1 MELVRYIHLNP
12 LRAKIVADIK
22 VLNKYP
28 FCGHSV
34 IMGKVKNIW
43 QDVEGV
49 LRFFDERIGVARRSY
64 RAFVQK
70 GIAQGKRKDLTG
82 GGLIRSSGG
91 WTAVKAMRR
100 AQIFQKADERL
111 LGNGDFVEQVLS
123 ATEEQMEQKYA
134 LLASGI
140 DVDKIAQRVS
150 ELVEVDVSAM
160 MATGKE
166 PWRVKARSLLC
177 YWAVREVGIT
187 MAELSRRL
195 KISLSGVGLSV
206 QRGEKIAQDYGYALI
221 DH

>member
-1 MELVRYIHLNP
+1 
-12 LRAKIVADIK
+12 
-22 VLNKYP
+22 
-28 FCGHSV
+28 
-34 IMGKVKNIW
+34 
-43 QDVEGV
+43 
-49 LRFFDERIGVARRSY
+49 
-64 RAFVQK
+64 
-70 GIAQGKRKDLTG
+70 
-82 GGLIRSSGG
+82 
-91 WTAVKAMRR
+91 MRR
-100 AQIFQKADERL
+100 AQIFQKADERI

-195 KISLSGVGLSV
+195 KISLSGVSLSV

>member
-1 MELVRYIHLNP
+1 MQY
-12 LRAKIVADIK
+12 
-22 VLNKYP
+22 
-28 FCGHSV
+28 
-34 IMGKVKNIW
+34 
-43 QDVEGV
+43 
-49 LRFFDERIGVARRSY
+49 
-64 RAFVQK
+64 
-70 GIAQGKRKDLTG
+70 LTPP
-82 GGLIRSSGG
+82 
-91 WTAVKAMRR
+91 K
-100 AQIFQKADERL
+100 
-111 LGNGDFVEQVLS
+111 
-123 ATEEQMEQKYA
+123 QMEQKYA